1 MELELK
7 YTKEIEYEVEDSF
20 MITLENANPFVAYK
34 VAMYIEEHLPT
45 IPNNDFHTHLMAGII
60 HDNNKPYPFVV
71 ECLKTA
77 DTPLIFTDLKFISLN
92 EYLDFI
98 NLNSY
103 IKSNDKSKSKQRNIY
118 SGKNTGTR
126 PTI

>member
-7 YTKEIEYEVEDSF
+7 YTKAIEYEVEDSF
-20 MITLENANPFVAYK
+20 MITLENADPFVAYK
-34 VAMYIEEHLPT
+34 IALYIEEHLPD
-45 IPNNDFHTHLMAGII
+45 IPNNDFHTHLLAGIV
-60 HDNNKPYPFVV
+60 HDDGQPIPFVV

-77 DTPLIFTDLKFISLN
+77 DTFLIFTDLKFISLN

-103 IKSNDKSKSKQRNIY
+103 IKSNDKSKSRKRNIY
-118 SGKNTGTR
+118 SAKNFTTG
-126 PTI
+126 PAI

>member
-7 YTKEIEYEVEDSF
+7 YTKAIEYEVEDSF
-20 MITLENANPFVAYK
+20 MITLENADPFIAYK
-34 VAMYIEEHLPT
+34 IALYIEDHLPG
-45 IPNNDFHTHLMAGII
+45 IPNNDFHTHLLAGIV
-60 HDNNKPYPFVV
+60 HDNEKPYPFVV

-77 DTPLIFTDLKFISLN
+77 DTFLTFTDLKFISLN

-103 IKSNDKSKSKQRNIY
+103 IKSNVKFKTRNRHIY
-118 SGKNTGTR
+118 SGKNFTTGSE
-126 PTI
+126 I